1 MGQVPGYAA
10 ATTVKPTAEHYE
22 YDPTDP
28 TFPDKYR
35 TLTSFANVPSVIKG
49 FADSALI
56 TIGAE
61 VANVRAVTVQLKDAD
76 GVNLTRAGIVRFIV
90 FTTAAATALSNGG
103 TTGLAIGANGMI
115 INTEIAK
122 KVFLVK
128 TDETGVWVGT
138 YTDTGTDAAF
148 LGVQLPDGRLTVS
161 AAMTN
166 T

>member
-1 MGQVPGYAA
+1 MSKVSEYPA
-10 ATTVKPTAEHYE
+10 ATTVKPTAQHYE

-28 TFPDKYR
+28 THPDKYR
-35 TLTSFANVPSVIKG
+35 TLTKQANVPSVIKG
-49 FADSALI
+49 FADQATI

-61 VANVRAVTVQLKDAD
+61 IVNVRAVTVQLKDAD
-76 GVNLTRAGIVRFIV
+76 GVNLTRQAAVRFIV
-90 FTTAAATALSNGG
+90 FTTAAAVALSAGG

-115 INTEIAK
+115 IATITAK
-122 KVFLVK
+122 KVFDVLS
-128 TDETGVWVGT
+128 DATGLITMT

-148 LGVQLPDGRLTVS
+148 LGVQLPDGRLTMS